1 MISFEG
7 QTFLITGAAGGIAR
21 ATAEMVVRNG
31 ANIALS
37 DVDPA
42 ALETLRTELLALAPA
57 AQITVHVT
65 DVSDAAAC
73 EYTAREVAQR
83 FGKIDHLVHAAGI
96 YPEKL
101 VADMQNDEWRRL
113 MNINLDGTFYICRA
127 VIPYLAEGS
136 SIVNLASV
144 AGQRG
149 SYSHAHYSASKGAV
163 ISFSRSLALELAPKT
178 RVNAVSPGIIATPM
192 TKDLLEKS
200 GPALLQG
207 TPLKRLGT
215 AAEVAGGIVF
225 LCSPLAG
232 FITAETLQINGG
244 LYIN

>member
-1 MISFEG
+1 MISFTDK
-7 QTFLITGAAGGIAR
+7 TFLITGAAGGIAR
-21 ATAEMVVRNG
+21 ATAHLLAPYG
-31 ANIALS
+31 ANLALS
-37 DVDPA
+37 DLDPA
-42 ALETLRTELLALAPA
+42 ALDALRDELLAATPQA
-57 AQITVHVT
+57 RISTHVT
-65 DVSDAAAC
+65 DVSDAQAC
-73 EYTAREVAQR
+73 RRTAEAVAQAY
-83 FGKIDHLVHAAGI
+83 GAIDHLVHAAGI

-101 VADMQNDEWRRL
+101 VSDMRDDEWRKL
-113 MNINLDGTFYICRA
+113 MSINLDGTFYMCRA

-136 SIVNLASV
+136 SIVTLASL

-149 SYSHAHYSASKGAV
+149 SLAHAHYAASKGAV

-178 RVNAVSPGIIATPM
+178 RVNAVSPGIIATAM
-192 TKDLLEKS
+192 TKDLLEKN

-215 AAEVAGGIVF
+215 AQEVAGGIVF